1 MSGGGERARVR
12 VGRAGSRRRRAGSRL
27 NSHQKNINQPW
38 TTTGREEASDRH
50 QNVMRAA
57 AAASIAPASASP
69 SARRT
74 RARARTRADASASAS
89 ASASR
94 GDHRETR
101 LGAGVAENDD
111 VGGKSLRNGVHI
123 ANGVVWEAVSAVSP
137 LGFDARS
144 IVVVADDAPPSLRVP
159 LTRRAALAAASLAP
173 LAAASPPTSLATT
186 EMVYDGAPVTAF
198 AFNVT
203 LDVVSIRGTAPG
215 EWCDQFNRTMS
226 GKGKASLS
234 TATTP
239 QDVYDG
245 LVAVTPPR
253 PMVAAP
259 GGGPGGLAPTPPPP
273 KKKGKGGSS
282 AKARSVLSHT
292 SPHTTASAW

>member
-1 MSGGGERARVR
+1 
-12 VGRAGSRRRRAGSRL
+12 
-27 NSHQKNINQPW
+27 
-38 TTTGREEASDRH
+38 
-50 QNVMRAA
+50 MRSA

-69 SARRT
+69 RARRT
-74 RARARTRADASASAS
+74 RARARTRADASSS

-101 LGAGVAENDD
+101 LGAEVAENDD
-111 VGGKSLRNGVHI
+111 VV
-123 ANGVVWEAVSAVSP
+123 
-137 LGFDARS
+137 GFDARP

-186 EMVYDGAPVTAF
+186 EMVYDGAPATAF

-259 GGGPGGLAPTPPPP
+259 AGGPGGLAPTPPPP

>member
-1 MSGGGERARVR
+1 
-12 VGRAGSRRRRAGSRL
+12 
-27 NSHQKNINQPW
+27 
-38 TTTGREEASDRH
+38 
-50 QNVMRAA
+50 MRAA

-69 SARRT
+69 RARRT
-74 RARARTRADASASAS
+74 RARARTRADASSS

-101 LGAGVAENDD
+101 LGAEVAGSDD
-111 VGGKSLRNGVHI
+111 VV
-123 ANGVVWEAVSAVSP
+123 
-137 LGFDARS
+137 GFDARS
-144 IVVVADDAPPSLRVP
+144 IIVVADDAPPSLRVP